1 MTREEAINILG
12 NFKRYIS
19 GGGVTDRKANE
30 AIDIA
35 IEALEEIPKR
45 RKEAKRWKTKALQA
59 EPVKH
64 GEWKYYNYSDI
75 NNPYVGFYECTVCNQ
90 HEHIKHKFC
99 PHCGAKMDK

>member
-1 MTREEAINILG
+1 MTREEAIEIL
-12 NFKRYIS
+12 RD
-19 GGGVTDRKANE
+19 TP
-30 AIDIA
+30 IDIRSTREDDIHTLYATAQGMA
-35 IEALEEIPKR
+35 IYALKQE
-45 RKEAKRWKTKALQA
+45 L
-59 EPVKH
+59 VKH

>member
-35 IEALEEIPKR
+35 IEALE
-45 RKEAKRWKTKALQA
+45 
-59 EPVKH
+59 
-64 GEWKYYNYSDI
+64 
-75 NNPYVGFYECTVCNQ
+75 
-90 HEHIKHKFC
+90 
-99 PHCGAKMDK
+99 